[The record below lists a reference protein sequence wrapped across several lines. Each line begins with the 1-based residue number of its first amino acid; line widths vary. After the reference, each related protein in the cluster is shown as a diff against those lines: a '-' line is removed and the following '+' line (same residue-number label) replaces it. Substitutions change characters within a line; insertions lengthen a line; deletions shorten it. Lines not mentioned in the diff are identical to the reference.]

1 MHGEGPA
8 ALGDE
13 RMSLGGARRRPARL
27 VSSHAM
33 KTLDRLGAVPAS
45 AAPPKVDKSKM
56 VSGEAGRSHMYEID
70 LVRVVTAI
78 CVVGVHA
85 TFFTLFLNTTTL
97 GAQLQNGVIDALHFT
112 REVFLSITAFVM
124 VYVYARRPFP
134 VWTFWRKR
142 GLGVLLPYVF
152 WSLVY
157 VWVGVPHNPVQTWL
171 STAVVDVLTGTASF
185 QLYFI
190 LLSIEFYIILPLFLP
205 AILRLGERHPWR
217 LLIASG
223 ALQMIMLYVDHN
235 VIETG
240 PFTGTQL
247 GQFINAYQASF
258 LPLYQFYAVL
268 GGVAAL
274 HAGRLRPFV
283 QRHGGWVLA
292 ASAFGLGALW
302 LRYGIDVWVEHRSD
316 AFDTSV
322 FQPVMVFYAA
332 AVALF
337 LYWLGVRWASGRSPE
352 APHGQRFMSLLSDA
366 SFGIYLIHPL
376 ILMPI
381 ETGLAPKLPVIIPVA
396 MRVAMVWG
404 LAAGL
409 TAAACI
415 ALLHVPLLSRLI
427 GRANSRSLPIPWP
440 RQILGSPPIAG
451 RVLASRRSER

>member
-1 MHGEGPA
+1 MQ
-8 ALGDE
+8 
-13 RMSLGGARRRPARL
+13 
-27 VSSHAM
+27 
-33 KTLDRLGAVPAS
+33 TLNQPRSVPAS
-45 AAPPKVDKSKM
+45 VASPKGERVKT
-56 VSGEAGRSHMYEID
+56 VSGEAGRSHLYEID

-85 TFFTLFLNTTTL
+85 TFFTLFLNTTAL

-142 GLGVLLPYVF
+142 GLGVLLPYIF

-157 VWVGVPHNPVQTWL
+157 VWLGVPHNPIQNWL
-171 STAVVDVLTGTASF
+171 STALVDILTGNASF

-190 LLSIEFYIILPLFLP
+190 LLSIEFYLILPLFLP
-205 AILRLGERHPWR
+205 AIQRLGERHPWR

-223 ALQMIMLYVDHN
+223 ALQVVLLFVDHN
-235 VIETG
+235 YIEAG
-240 PFTGTQL
+240 PFTRTQL
-247 GQFINAYQASF
+247 GQFVNSYQASF

-268 GGVAAL
+268 GGLAAL
-274 HAGRLRPFV
+274 HAGRLRSFV
-283 QRHGGWVLA
+283 QKHSAWVLA
-292 ASAFGLGALW
+292 ASAIGLGALW
-302 LRYGIDVWVEHRSD
+302 LRYGVDVWVEHQSD
-316 AFDTSV
+316 AYNTSV

-337 LYWLGVRWASGRSPE
+337 LYWLGVKWASARSPE
-352 APHGQRFMSLLSDA
+352 APRGQGFMSLLSDA
-366 SFGIYLIHPL
+366 TFGIYLIHPL

-396 MRVAMVWG
+396 IRVAMVWG

-409 TAAACI
+409 TAAACV
-415 ALLHVPLLSRLI
+415 ALLHVPFFSRLI
-427 GRANSRSLPIPWP
+427 GRANSRPLPIPWP
-440 RQILGSPPIAG
+440 RRLPGSQPIPS
-451 RVLASRRSER
+451 RVLASRRGER